1 VIWIVILLV
10 AALILSLG
18 CNVKQE
24 FELEVLR
31 ADNDELIDALAMLQV
46 RTETRG
52 SGRGHY
58 LADPHTT
65 QLYDS
70 RPNAQEAAKGLRCE

>member
-1 VIWIVILLV
+1 M
-10 AALILSLG
+10 
-18 CNVKQE
+18 
-24 FELEVLR
+24 LR
-31 ADNDELIDALAMLQV
+31 ADNDELMDALAMLQV

-70 RPNAQEAAKGLRCE
+70 RANAIAAAKGLRCE

>member
-1 VIWIVILLV
+1 MFWIVTVLV
-10 AALILSLG
+10 LALIVSLG

-70 RPNAQEAAKGLRCE
+70 RANAIAAAKGLRCE

>member
-1 VIWIVILLV
+1 MVWIVIVLM
-10 AALILSLG
+10 AALIFSLG

-24 FELEVLR
+24 YELEGLR
-31 ADNDELIDALAMLQV
+31 ADNDELMDALAMLQV

-70 RPNAQEAAKGLRCE
+70 RANAIAAAKGLRCE